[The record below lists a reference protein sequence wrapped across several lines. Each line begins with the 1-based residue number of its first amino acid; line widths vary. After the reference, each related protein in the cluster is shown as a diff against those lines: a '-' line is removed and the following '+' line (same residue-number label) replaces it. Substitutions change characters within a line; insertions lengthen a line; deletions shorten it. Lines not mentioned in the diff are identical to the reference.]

1 MRPASPFRPIVATF
15 VCLAL
20 ASCTS
25 ESGPEDGIAGTWEAT
40 ELTLTV
46 DDETTDLLAE
56 GAELRLVLTDGG
68 ATSGTF
74 FVPGAF
80 TESGDDETL
89 SLAGTY
95 TYDANERT
103 ATFEHVAD
111 TFIRDVGWA
120 LDGDEL
126 HSAFPDATGGIRAT
140 LEWQP

>member
-80 TESGDDETL
+80 TESGEDETL

-95 TYDANERT
+95 MYDANERT
-103 ATFEHVAD
+103 ASFDHVAD
-111 TFIRDVGWA
+111 TFIRDVVWA
-120 LDGDEL
+120 FDGDEL
-126 HSAFPDATGGIRAT
+126 RSTFQEASGGIRAT